1 MKMRASVC
9 LGLLGCLTAGCFNP
23 GSDDADTDTDA
34 GSDSSTADP
43 TTGVDPD
50 PSTSSDGDSSS
61 AGVTSAGDPGD
72 ASTTEQTGET
82 TTGVGET
89 SDGESSTSSGEDSSS
104 TGEPEPV
111 AQCDDGIVVAGEVCY
126 EAFFDL
132 DGTFY
137 RFGYLEDL
145 DDDADADL
153 LYSAANGEIIVRF
166 NADGEFGLATS
177 STFNGVS
184 SIAHM
189 GFTDYNLDDVLDGI
203 LISTSGAV
211 VYTASGNTSGDYV
224 LNDGES
230 TEAFGVAVGN
240 MNGLAGDE
248 FVVPALDGLEV
259 YTIAADGTMTQ
270 TGSADIGSFGDV
282 YDLKLADLN
291 GDDQL
296 DVVYVGDFAMDA
308 ENSEVRAQLGS
319 GDGTLSNV
327 ELFPLLET
335 TEATDMVL
343 GDFDGDDEVDIAV
356 TDGVLFRVAFG
367 NGALGFDQVNVAVA
381 SGSAQ
386 TIGVVDADLDG
397 IDDLIIGYDD
407 RNEIS
412 IVRGSAERDF
422 ADPVDIEIGHVAE
435 TIETG
440 DMNGD
445 GVEDIVVSSFA
456 DNALTVLRSTN

>member
-1 MKMRASVC
+1 MRAFVC
-9 LGLLGCLTAGCFNP
+9 FGLLGTLTTGCFNP
-23 GSDDADTDTDA
+23 GSDDPDTDVGT
-34 GSDSSTADP
+34 STTDP

-50 PSTSSDGDSSS
+50 PSTSGNGD
-61 AGVTSAGDPGD
+61 
-72 ASTTEQTGET
+72 
-82 TTGVGET
+82 
-89 SDGESSTSSGEDSSS
+89 STSSGSTSVDASSDGSTTSTSSDDTTTGMGETGADASSSSDGSSS
-104 TGEPEPV
+104 TGEPEPT
-111 AQCDDGIVVAGEVCY
+111 AQCEDGIVVAGEVCF
-126 EAFFDL
+126 ESFFEL

-145 DDDADADL
+145 DDDGDADL
-153 LYSAANGEIIVRF
+153 LYSAANGEIVVRF

-203 LISTSGAV
+203 LVSTSGAV

-224 LNDGES
+224 LDDGES
-230 TEAFGVAVGN
+230 TEAFGIAVGN

-248 FVVPALDGLEV
+248 FVVPALDGLEI
-259 YTIAADGTMTQ
+259 YTVAADGTMTQ

-282 YDLKLADLN
+282 YGLELADLN

-296 DVVYVGDFAMDA
+296 DVVYVGDFSATA

-356 TDGVLFRVAFG
+356 ADGVLFRVAFG

-381 SGSAQ
+381 SGNAA
-386 TIGVVDADLDG
+386 TIEVVDADLDG

-407 RNEIS
+407 RDEIS
-412 IVRGSAERDF
+412 IVRSSADRSF
-422 ADPVDIEIGHVAE
+422 ADPVDVTVGHIAE

-445 GVEDIVVSSFA
+445 GVDDIVVSSFS
-456 DNALTVLRSTN
+456 DNALTVIRSTN